1 MELYECATQ
10 IDSISEPLQP
20 ALIEGK
26 STNAL
31 KKMDQSID
39 NSRPSTCTTVTGTSD
54 RSSLRE
60 LDTNPPDESRSTDP
74 SSSDLEIL
82 SDSGSTKKTWV
93 NVQNYTEKQQQKNTT
108 TRESNFL
115 SLKVKTV
122 SKIASM
128 YFCYK
133 GFNQNEVQINYLKRL
148 ERSGSYLI
156 FMHVYSL
163 ELPCV

>member
-26 STNAL
+26 STDAL

-39 NSRPSTCTTVTGTSD
+39 NSRPSTCSTVTGTSI
-54 RSSLRE
+54 RSSLPE
-60 LDTNPPDESRSTDP
+60 LDTDPPDESRSTDP

-93 NVQNYTEKQQQKNTT
+93 NAQNYREKQQQRNTT
-108 TRESNFL
+108 SWESDFL
-115 SLKVKTV
+115 SIKVKTV
-122 SKIASM
+122 
-128 YFCYK
+128 
-133 GFNQNEVQINYLKRL
+133 
-148 ERSGSYLI
+148 
-156 FMHVYSL
+156 
-163 ELPCV
+163 